1 MSIYIFFHFF
11 KRIIFK
17 ISIGQSA
24 QRIANIALQAN
35 HQVVTDV
42 LEAQSLQELVR
53 LSRLAPARIFA
64 SDRVASTGA
73 SISQLLLKRGSFDPI
88 SSGNSITWQ
97 QFTTRSVTQFSSSAA
112 HVLVCCADG
121 SLYSW
126 GSNSCG
132 QLGKPQTIT
141 YTSEPQLVLESQGI
155 VCVSA
160 GLQHSIAVS
169 VHGALFSPVLVYIIV
184 FNRCCLLFWEQQ
196 H

>member
-1 MSIYIFFHFF
+1 
-11 KRIIFK
+11 
-17 ISIGQSA
+17 
-24 QRIANIALQAN
+24 LQAN
-35 HQVVTDV
+35 RQVVTDE
-42 LEAQSLQELVR
+42 LEAESLQELVR
-53 LSRLAPARIFA
+53 LSRLDPGRVFA
-64 SDRVASTGA
+64 SKSDRVASTGA

-88 SSGNSITWQ
+88 SSGNSVTWS
-97 QFTTRSVTQFSSSAA
+97 QFSTRSVTQFSSSAA

-141 YTSEPQLVLESQGI
+141 YTNEPQLVLESQGI

-169 VHGALFSPVLVYIIV
+169 VHGHLFFSSFRVYYRV
-184 FNRCCLLFWEQQ
+184 
-196 H
+196 